1 MTKTNDIKSTE
12 CAKFDALNFT
22 EQEIIT
28 TFALLTCLRN
38 EILNKIDENTS
49 DEDAINIFE
58 ESRNIS
64 LTIKKIEAW
73 QKEQLKK

>member
-1 MTKTNDIKSTE
+1 MTKNKE
-12 CAKFDALNFT
+12 MNFT

-38 EILNKIDENTS
+38 KILNKIDENTS
-49 DEDAINIFE
+49 DEDAISIFE
-58 ESRNIS
+58 EARNIS